1 MNIHIDLE
9 TYSEVDI
16 GKAGAYRYV
25 AHPSFRILLFGYS
38 FEGMDEPFVLDFQYP
53 EHVEYAKELYH
64 SATVIHAHNA
74 NFERLCLN
82 KSFGKRTDVTYDC
95 SMAKSAYFGLPMK
108 LAQVAQA
115 IKLDIEKD
123 ARGNALIKLFCVPQK
138 PTVKNGNRTL
148 CEPKDYPNEWE
159 EFKAYCKRDVEVEI
173 KITDV
178 LSSLKFVDF
187 EKKLYKL
194 DTKINDRGV
203 YVDIPFAKKSIELS
217 AYVTEY
223 VREKI
228 TNATGMANPRSRKQV
243 LDWVEKSIS
252 SVELPDLKKATV
264 ERIIA
269 EYGGEPKDADV
280 VGMLKMR
287 QLLSKSSISKYAKIL
302 ETANKDRRIRGLFQY
317 YGATKTGRWAGRGV
331 QLQNLPRGKM
341 KAEQI
346 AVTKDAVLSLD
357 PESFCLTYGEESVPE
372 FLSWL
377 IRPTLIAPPDK
388 LLYAADLSAIEARV
402 LAWLAKEQWRLDVFN
417 SHGKIYEASA
427 ASMFNLHLDDIDS
440 ELRQKGKVAELA
452 LGYGGG
458 EGALVQMGALDMG
471 ISERELPEIKNR
483 WRSANPNIVNFWH
496 QIEKAVKACFVQPM
510 KFGMFKMRTF
520 KVTDNLSYLQIVLP
534 SGRSLYYANPFIKNN
549 TIHYWGLDD
558 KKKWTILT
566 TYGGKLTENVTQA
579 IARDIL
585 ANGMVKAD
593 EHDLDLVVHVHDEIV
608 GEAYVGDADFKL
620 ALLISCM
627 TDVPEW
633 ADGLPLKADG
643 FISEFYKK

>member
-1 MNIHIDLE
+1 
-9 TYSEVDI
+9 
-16 GKAGAYRYV
+16 
-25 AHPSFRILLFGYS
+25 
-38 FEGMDEPFVLDFQYP
+38 
-53 EHVEYAKELYH
+53 
-64 SATVIHAHNA
+64 
-74 NFERLCLN
+74 
-82 KSFGKRTDVTYDC
+82 
-95 SMAKSAYFGLPMK
+95 
-108 LAQVAQA
+108 
-115 IKLDIEKD
+115 
-123 ARGNALIKLFCVPQK
+123 
-138 PTVKNGNRTL
+138 
-148 CEPKDYPNEWE
+148 
-159 EFKAYCKRDVEVEI
+159 
-173 KITDV
+173 
-178 LSSLKFVDF
+178 
-187 EKKLYKL
+187 
-194 DTKINDRGV
+194 
-203 YVDIPFAKKSIELS
+203 
-217 AYVTEY
+217 
-223 VREKI
+223 
-228 TNATGMANPRSRKQV
+228 
-243 LDWVEKSIS
+243 
-252 SVELPDLKKATV
+252 
-264 ERIIA
+264 
-269 EYGGEPKDADV
+269 
-280 VGMLKMR
+280 
-287 QLLSKSSISKYAKIL
+287 
-302 ETANKDRRIRGLFQY
+302 
-317 YGATKTGRWAGRGV
+317 
-331 QLQNLPRGKM
+331 
-341 KAEQI
+341 
-346 AVTKDAVLSLD
+346 
-357 PESFCLTYGEESVPE
+357 
-372 FLSWL
+372 
-377 IRPTLIAPPDK
+377 
-388 LLYAADLSAIEARV
+388 LYAADLSAIEARV